1 MSTRTAAPT
10 RREQILKQAA
20 RLFAERGFHGV
31 GVDEIGAAVGISGP
45 GLYRHFAGKDAML
58 AELLVGISGRLLD
71 GGRLRVRE
79 ADEAA
84 GAMGAVEAPGVT
96 RVTEVT
102 GAPGAP
108 GAAGV
113 TGMGRDS
120 AALLASLIDG
130 HIDFALDDRA
140 LITLHDRELDR
151 LRDSDR
157 KLVRQLQRQY
167 VELWVTVVRELY
179 PHVPEAQARGAV
191 HAVFGLLNSTP
202 HLGSY
207 GGSLPGRAKTEAL
220 LRRLAHGA
228 FAALGEEGADGA
240 GGFGT
245 AAGSASTSDPAS
257 TDGSGSAY
265 GSGSAEDPVPRFR
278 RS

>member
-10 RREQILKQAA
+10 RREQILKEAA

-58 AELLVGISGRLLD
+58 AELLVGISERLLS
-71 GGRLRVRE
+71 GGRLRVE
-79 ADEAA
+79 E
-84 GAMGAVEAPGVT
+84 
-96 RVTEVT
+96 
-102 GAPGAP
+102 
-108 GAAGV
+108 
-113 TGMGRDS
+113 S
-120 AALLASLIDG
+120 AADPEVLLAALIDG
-130 HIDFALDDRA
+130 HIDFALDDRP

-167 VELWVTVVRELY
+167 VELWVAAVRDL
-179 PHVPEAQARGAV
+179 HPEVAESEARAAV

-207 GGSLPGRAKTEAL
+207 GGGLPGRAATETL

-228 FAALGEEGADGA
+228 FASLAN
-240 GGFGT
+240 
-245 AAGSASTSDPAS
+245 
-257 TDGSGSAY
+257 
-265 GSGSAEDPVPRFR
+265 
-278 RS
+278 